1 MIVNTIVLLG
11 LSASLAGAGIGFY
24 KYFDPWQ
31 WAVNFVNSIPQRVA
45 DLFMLILNKIFDAL
59 NDLWDII
66 KGIGNRLKAIAED
79 IIEKLRDG
87 IEKMIKKI
95 EKGAGAAIKVI
106 KKGGEKG
113 CQGYREN
120 WRKSY

>member
-95 EKGAGAAIKVI
+95 EKGAGAAIK
-106 KKGGEKG
+106 
-113 CQGYREN
+113 
-120 WRKSY
+120 